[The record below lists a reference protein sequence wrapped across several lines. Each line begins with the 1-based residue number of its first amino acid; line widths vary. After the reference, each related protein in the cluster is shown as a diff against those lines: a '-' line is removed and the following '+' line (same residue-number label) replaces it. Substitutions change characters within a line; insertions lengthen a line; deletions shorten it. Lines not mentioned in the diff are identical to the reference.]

1 MAPNITSSN
10 NEMPKAWYKGHYFPT
25 KQEGSKFYIEVNGV
39 KEEVDKNDLFGMN
52 SWEKLD
58 ESFEEQIENHEKW
71 KNHWQELQNKA
82 SVMYENAIATFK
94 KSSKKYNEITQGRSL
109 NELEGTKKEEAKQY
123 YSDMR
128 SAKST
133 QIRSVSDSIFY
144 GRMAVD
150 ETFYMQDISNL
161 QGIANHM
168 AQG

>member
-1 MAPNITSSN
+1 MAPNVTSSN
-10 NEMPKAWYKGHYFPT
+10 NEMPKVWYSGHYVAA
-25 KQEGSKFYIEVNGV
+25 KQDGNKFYIEVNGV
-39 KEEVDKNDLFGMN
+39 KKEVDKNDLFGMN
-52 SWEKLD
+52 SWEKLN
-58 ESFEEQIENHEKW
+58 ESFEEQIENHNKW

-82 SVMYENAIATFK
+82 SEMYENAVATFK
-94 KSSKKYNEITQGRSL
+94 KSSKKYYEITQGRNL

-133 QIRSVSDSIFY
+133 QIRSASDSNFY
-144 GRMAVD
+144 GRMTVD

-161 QGIANHM
+161 QGVANHM

>member
-1 MAPNITSSN
+1 MAPNVTSSN
-10 NEMPKAWYKGHYFPT
+10 NEMPKAWYKGHYFPV

-39 KEEVDKNDLFGMN
+39 KEKVDKNDLFGMN

-94 KSSKKYNEITQGRSL
+94 KSSKKYNEITQGRNI
-109 NELEGTKKEEAKQY
+109 NELEGAKKEEAKQY